1 MLHLVKHT
9 WMNIKE
15 KIKNRKTKESTRASK
30 NNIIASR
37 MSFAELFGI
46 NKKEIDGL
54 AFQKK
59 VRNEWQ

>member
-1 MLHLVKHT
+1 
-9 WMNIKE
+9 MNIKE
-15 KIKNRKTKESTRASK
+15 KIKNRKTKGSTRASK

-59 VRNEWQ
+59 